1 VTCALPAVADDSD
14 ASKLGSKQIFIVK
27 LLYADV
33 RKPIILCKSH
43 HDSLD
48 FSLDLY
54 FLSETAGYEI
64 IIKCS
69 FV

>member
-1 VTCALPAVADDSD
+1 MKCALPAVADNSD

-27 LLYADV
+27 LLYADAL
-33 RKPIILCKSH
+33 KPIISCKSL

-64 IIKCS
+64 TACANN
-69 FV
+69 